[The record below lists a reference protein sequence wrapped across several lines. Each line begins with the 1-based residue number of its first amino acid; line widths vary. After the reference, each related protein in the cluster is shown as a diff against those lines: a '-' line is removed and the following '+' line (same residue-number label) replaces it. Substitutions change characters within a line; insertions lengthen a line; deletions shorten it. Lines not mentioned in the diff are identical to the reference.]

1 MIDIPLRSTISMITM
16 MEGLVELEAIASKDG
31 WMDFILTP
39 VVVNHFRLESRG
51 ITSRYTL

>member
-1 MIDIPLRSTISMITM
+1 MITM